1 MKKITLLFLT
11 LISLFGFSQESGNS
25 KRRFELLKDYT
36 QTKILYDQ
44 VANVSHATEIKNEEI
59 NPLYFMQVYH
69 EMERADY
76 LNRLPKLEKLESEA
90 NNGFANEYVPLSV
103 LVSEFETIIK
113 STVENYKMILNS
125 NNQYEITDPSITYFN
140 KHSIGIMA
148 PLLKSIKG
156 KRVVFKLNAVNIFN
170 TTQKNISKIEA
181 DFNDGL
187 GFRILDKN
195 SEVIVNYSA
204 IGKKNNSI

>member
-11 LISLFGFSQESGNS
+11 LLSLFGFSQESGNS

-76 LNRLPKLEKLESEA
+76 LNRLPKLENLESEA
-90 NNGFANEYVPLSV
+90 NNGFAKEYVPLSV
-103 LVSEFETIIK
+103 LVS
-113 STVENYKMILNS
+113 
-125 NNQYEITDPSITYFN
+125 
-140 KHSIGIMA
+140 
-148 PLLKSIKG
+148 
-156 KRVVFKLNAVNIFN
+156 
-170 TTQKNISKIEA
+170 
-181 DFNDGL
+181 
-187 GFRILDKN
+187 
-195 SEVIVNYSA
+195 
-204 IGKKNNSI
+204 

>member
-11 LISLFGFSQESGNS
+11 LLSLFGFSQESGNS

-44 VANVSHATEIKNEEI
+44 FANVSNATEIKKEEI

-76 LNRLPKLEKLESEA
+76 LNRLPKLENLESEA
-90 NNGFANEYVPLSV
+90 NNGFAKEYVPLSV

-113 STVENYKMILNS
+113 STVDNNKMIFNG
-125 NNQYEITDPSITYFN
+125 NNQYEITDPSIIYFN

-156 KRVVFKLNAVNIFN
+156 KTVVFKLNGENIFH
-170 TTQKNISKIEA
+170 TTNKNISK
-181 DFNDGL
+181 
-187 GFRILDKN
+187 K
-195 SEVIVNYSA
+195 YSK
-204 IGKKNNSI
+204 IQY